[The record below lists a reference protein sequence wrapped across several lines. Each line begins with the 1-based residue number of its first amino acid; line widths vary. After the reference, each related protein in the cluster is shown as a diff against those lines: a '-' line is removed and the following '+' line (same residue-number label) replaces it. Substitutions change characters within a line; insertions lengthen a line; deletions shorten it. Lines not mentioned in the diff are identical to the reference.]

1 MRRRALVP
9 VTVVILATA
18 CGATYVPPNLAINE
32 SHYSVTIDRP
42 FSEVWANLIDH
53 VSRSSFALKQVE
65 RASGLVTLDFGA
77 NAEVD
82 KLVDCGR
89 AIWRRSG
96 RDESMMTFYR
106 GKGYPIEL
114 TGWMNVFLRA
124 SGANQTFVRV
134 TARYTLRVGN
144 LGWTFDTGQSAT
156 DGDRAC
162 RPSYLAERT
171 ILEGAAGSV
180 VSP

>member
-1 MRRRALVP
+1 MHRYALP
-9 VTVVILATA
+9 LVTVVILATA
-18 CGATYVPPNLAINE
+18 CGATYLPPNLAINE
-32 SHYSVTIDRP
+32 SDYSVTISRP

-53 VSRSSFALKQVE
+53 ISRSSFALKQVE

-82 KLVDCGR
+82 KYVDCGR
-89 AIWRRSG
+89 AVWRRSG
-96 RDESMMTFYR
+96 REESMMSFYR

-114 TGWMNVFLRA
+114 TGWMNVFVRA
-124 SGANQTFVRV
+124 SNAQQTFIRV
-134 TARYTLRVGN
+134 TARYVLRVGN

-171 ILEGAAGSV
+171 MIEGAAGSPV
-180 VSP
+180 GP